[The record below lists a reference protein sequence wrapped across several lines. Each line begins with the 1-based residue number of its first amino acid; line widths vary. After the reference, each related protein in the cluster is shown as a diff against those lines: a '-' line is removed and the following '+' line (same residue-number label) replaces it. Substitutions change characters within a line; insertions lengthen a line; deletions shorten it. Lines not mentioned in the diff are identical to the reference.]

1 MSRRTGFTG
10 SALIRLLARW
20 TDQDPAD
27 GPGSFADRLS
37 RWVGWT
43 DAIALSSAL
52 EATPVVLP
60 GRQVAGAIGAAE
72 VDRVRT
78 ELAAPFEATD
88 ETGFLP
94 HRRRYHARQ
103 HAMDTR
109 IGALRQRL
117 RATLGAGSP
126 RSARL
131 AALDAT
137 LEQLLAGR
145 ERSLLAS
152 VPVLLEKRFEQLRQ
166 AEADASPTAPAAW
179 RATFA
184 DDMHAVLLAEL
195 ALRLQPVDG
204 LLAALRPPHLSSV
217 TP

>member
-20 TDQDPAD
+20 TDLDPAD
-27 GPGSFADRLS
+27 GTGSFADRLS
-37 RWVGWT
+37 HWVGWT

-52 EATPVVLP
+52 EAAPVVLP
-60 GRQVAGAIGAAE
+60 GRQAAGAVGAAE
-72 VDRVRT
+72 VERVRT
-78 ELAAPFEATD
+78 ALAAPFEPAD
-88 ETGFLP
+88 ETDFLP
-94 HRRRYHARQ
+94 YRRRYHARQ
-103 HAMDTR
+103 QAMDTR

-152 VPVLLEKRFEQLRQ
+152 VPVLLEKRFEQLRR
-166 AEADASPTAPAAW
+166 AEPDAAPAAW
-179 RATFA
+179 RAAFA
-184 DDMHAVLLAEL
+184 GDMHAVLRAEL

-204 LLAALRPPHLSSV
+204 LLAALRTLPLSSV